1 MFIILI
7 VSLGD
12 ELLRSE
18 YISATNGK
26 YALSRVEFIAA
37 PSDNNLPLICKG
49 QVESFPERIASFT
62 LNVACKFKKEL
73 IQKRKYLFFGCSSSG
88 RNENH

>member
-1 MFIILI
+1 MNNQFLC
-7 VSLGD
+7 LGD

-26 YALSRVEFIAA
+26 YALSRVEFIASS
-37 PSDNNLPLICKG
+37 SDNNLPLICKG

-62 LNVACKFKKEL
+62 LNVACKLTL
-73 IQKRKYLFFGCSSSG
+73 IFLCIRKIDCAFC
-88 RNENH
+88 